1 MKSPQREGQ
10 AIWSLMI
17 RANSIHHM
25 RPGDPLRRKVL
36 SKKGNGIDLILVSLG
51 FLTLLQLVFFNGMYW
66 IDYLPV

>member
-1 MKSPQREGQ
+1 
-10 AIWSLMI
+10 
-17 RANSIHHM
+17 M